1 MRGAVIPHLSIKV
14 FPTTF
19 TLRRGYTV
27 PRFMFLTS
35 KGLGGTGRRGGN
47 NNDFR
52 RCFKE
57 QNVLCFRRVWQ
68 RDFPQLG

>member
-27 PRFMFLTS
+27 PRLTNLY
-35 KGLGGTGRRGGN
+35 KYNALLT
-47 NNDFR
+47 
-52 RCFKE
+52 
-57 QNVLCFRRVWQ
+57 NVYLTKI
-68 RDFPQLG
+68 G

>member
-27 PRFMFLTS
+27 PRLFVGQITIVMIML
-35 KGLGGTGRRGGN
+35 N
-47 NNDFR
+47 NNTTDYEETHSCRMDMFR
-52 RCFKE
+52 FI
-57 QNVLCFRRVWQ
+57 FIWI
-68 RDFPQLG
+68 